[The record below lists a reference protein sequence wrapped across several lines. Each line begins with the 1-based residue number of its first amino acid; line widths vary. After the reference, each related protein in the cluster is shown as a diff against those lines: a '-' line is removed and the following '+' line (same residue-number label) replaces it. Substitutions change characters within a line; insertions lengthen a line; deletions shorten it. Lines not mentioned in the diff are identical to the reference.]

1 MLQCKL
7 CIQYFINFSL
17 SLSLFFVCVH
27 PSLLQI
33 HPTLPNHHSITTT
46 TTHHNSS
53 QPMIFQSQN
62 QPKTKENETKNQS
75 KPKIKP
81 SMENSTTQNPK
92 SNFQQKTHQP
102 KPKSKP
108 SLSPLPWRACC
119 FFAHGKLVV
128 AMREERNKC
137 LRATA
142 KEKIKK
148 KKKRE
153 KRSWE
158 RKQRT
163 DGIL

>member
-1 MLQCKL
+1 MQKCGFTLLRAIASVIAKNKKCKNLHNITQKTPTSVFLSLCKYTKMLQCKL

-81 SMENSTTQNPK
+81 SMENSTT
-92 SNFQQKTHQP
+92 
-102 KPKSKP
+102 
-108 SLSPLPWRACC
+108 
-119 FFAHGKLVV
+119 
-128 AMREERNKC
+128 
-137 LRATA
+137 
-142 KEKIKK
+142 
-148 KKKRE
+148 
-153 KRSWE
+153 
-158 RKQRT
+158 
-163 DGIL
+163 

>member
-33 HPTLPNHHSITTT
+33 HPTLPNHHSITPTT
-46 TTHHNSS
+46 TYHNSS

-62 QPKTKENETKNQS
+62 QPKQRKI
-75 KPKIKP
+75 KPKI
-81 SMENSTTQNPK
+81 NLNPK
-92 SNFQQKTHQP
+92 SNLQWKTQQLRTQNQTFNK
-102 KPKSKP
+102 KPINPNPNRS
-108 SLSPLPWRACC
+108 RRCHHC
-119 FFAHGKLVV
+119 HGELVV

-148 KKKRE
+148 KTKK
-153 KRSWE
+153 K
-158 RKQRT
+158 K
-163 DGIL
+163 